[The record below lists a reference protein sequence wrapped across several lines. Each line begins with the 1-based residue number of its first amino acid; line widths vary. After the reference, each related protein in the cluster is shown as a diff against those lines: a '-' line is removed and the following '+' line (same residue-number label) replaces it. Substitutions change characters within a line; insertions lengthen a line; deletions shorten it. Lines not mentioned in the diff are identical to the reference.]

1 MNYES
6 TSTRIGIGRL
16 HKVSSDTYQVRYF
29 AIHKD
34 YRRRGIF
41 RVLWDTR
48 WEFVKKEFKGFK
60 AYAWA
65 KPPSLPLLIKKGFN
79 KGDTCVY
86 VEKNI

>member
-1 MNYES
+1 MIKHIKNKYHE
-6 TSTRIGIGRL
+6 
-16 HKVSSDTYQVRYF
+16 
-29 AIHKD
+29 D

-41 RVLWDTR
+41 RALWDTR

-65 KPPSLPLLIKKGFN
+65 KPLSLPLLIEKGFD
-79 KGDTCVY
+79 KGDICIY